1 MAIELSDIFSNDT
14 RSKIL
19 EKKSN
24 SINNIF
30 PTLDSIYKK
39 DYILEL
45 DHNLSLSKNSTNC
58 NSKLKSI
65 SNREKSPKIKPFKE
79 DLKNLFNKK
88 LLTKVDKESTNL
100 NIENN
105 EISTNSSNDEKFIP
119 DLKKNYLDLIIEQ
132 NNILKDQNIMK
143 SSIFLDKIKS
153 RFNFVEELIT
163 ENDDNVSV
171 PKKINEIITKKTS
184 TYYFMKNIDLNASED
199 YIKKHCDNKE
209 WTDFII
215 NIKK

>member
-65 SNREKSPKIKPFKE
+65 LNREKSPKIKPFKE
-79 DLKNLFNKK
+79 DLKNLLIKT
-88 LLTKVDKESTNL
+88 LKEL
-100 NIENN
+100 
-105 EISTNSSNDEKFIP
+105 
-119 DLKKNYLDLIIEQ
+119 
-132 NNILKDQNIMK
+132 
-143 SSIFLDKIKS
+143 
-153 RFNFVEELIT
+153 
-163 ENDDNVSV
+163 
-171 PKKINEIITKKTS
+171 
-184 TYYFMKNIDLNASED
+184 
-199 YIKKHCDNKE
+199 
-209 WTDFII
+209 
-215 NIKK
+215 